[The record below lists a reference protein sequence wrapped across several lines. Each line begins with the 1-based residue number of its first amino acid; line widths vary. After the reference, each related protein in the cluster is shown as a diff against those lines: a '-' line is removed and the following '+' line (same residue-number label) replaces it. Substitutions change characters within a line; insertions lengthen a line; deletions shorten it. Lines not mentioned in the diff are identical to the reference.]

1 MIIITI
7 IIRQYRLLDRT
18 EISQVGLG
26 HCSTVR
32 DRHCC
37 IRIGLLDTLVFEVS
51 PFLMRL
57 LQDTAKGFG
66 ELVLTRHDEVLAV
79 WAPIANA
86 LQHLYRKIIPPLRSI
101 SLVES

>member
-51 PFLMRL
+51 PFLVRL
-57 LQDTAKGFG
+57 LQDTAKGSGDF
-66 ELVLTRHDEVLAV
+66 VLQRHDKVYAV
-79 WAPIANA
+79 WTPFANT
-86 LQHLYRKIIPPLRSI
+86 LQHIYRKIIPTLRTV
-101 SLVES
+101 SLIEL